1 MGSSKTGSLDKFASF
16 SPAAA
21 LASGK
26 VKLPA
31 TGLVGMLQQR
41 QEDKVTRNAARM
53 AGQPQQSQYDQMMMQ
68 MMGQQKRPEFMSPYS
83 PAPYA
88 NGGNVALRRKMFKL
102 GGSASAHGTGLTSG
116 LEFNQGGRVGLKSG
130 GSTVDDLFEKGAKA
144 GEKLSK
150 TPIKGRRGLVQR
162 GLGFLLSSIF
172 GKAGPAIGRATAR
185 RSTTPIQ
192 AFLRQNPRSGK
203 ALLGLAGVGGGLGGA
218 SIASNLL
225 PDFDR
230 FGDPDDPNKFLSGP
244 LAQLTR
250 SVREGV
256 VDPFVSISP
265 LGGLGYGVTGE
276 TAGSFL
282 RDLAGKEARKST
294 EEEMGQDDSI
304 RPGMSVSELTE
315 LANQRQREDL
325 QAAMEMYQELI
336 RGEDNT
342 NKLMTLGDAAIAAG
356 AALMEG
362 EGYGGAATAFN
373 EPLAQARMTQAE
385 RDQAAQSAA
394 AQLAIG
400 EDMSRR
406 QADEALFNTL
416 AAEGQLDT
424 AEEIDAIVLAR
435 KFGIVS
441 RLPEDDK
448 GEVAEGITSQAG
460 VYVDPK
466 KRFGGKLFVSINS
479 SGDDIATNDP
489 EEAKQHAKS

>member
-116 LEFNQGGRVGLKSG
+116 LEFNQGGSVKPGPDGKPRQHAIIGGIIKALFGRGAGPVLRAGTSRSTKPLSEFVKKGTTPFRRNLRRAELASILAGGPVGIAG
-130 GSTVDDLFEKGAKA
+130 GLSSKFAPDA
-144 GEKLSK
+144 GEDAPPAVSLAQDIAEGALDIS
-150 TPIKGRRGLVQR
+150 PI
-162 GLGFLLSSIF
+162 GLGYMAGDKLFSRPSEYDFETLTGKSSIF
-172 GKAGPAIGRATAR
+172 GDDESVAET
-185 RSTTPIQ
+185 
-192 AFLRQNPRSGK
+192 
-203 ALLGLAGVGGGLGGA
+203 LG
-218 SIASNLL
+218 
-225 PDFDR
+225 D
-230 FGDPDDPNKFLSGP
+230 
-244 LAQLTR
+244 
-250 SVREGV
+250 
-256 VDPFVSISP
+256 
-265 LGGLGYGVTGE
+265 
-276 TAGSFL
+276 
-282 RDLAGKEARKST
+282 
-294 EEEMGQDDSI
+294 DDSVQI
-304 RPGMSVSELTE
+304 GMTPDELSE
-315 LANQRQREDL
+315 LANQQQRENL
-325 QAAMEMYQELI
+325 EEAMAMYQDLI

-356 AALMEG
+356 SALMEG

-373 EPLAQARMTQAE
+373 EPLSQARAQQQALDTE
-385 RDQAAQSAA
+385 SRAAA

-400 EDMSRR
+400 EDITSR
-406 QADEALFNTL
+406 QLQEAQRAELL
-416 AAEGQLDT
+416 ATGMFDT
-424 AEEIDAIVLAR
+424 EEEINSILLGR
-435 KFGIVS
+435 QFGIA
-441 RLPEDDK
+441 RTIPEDDK
-448 GEVAEGITSQAG
+448 GEIDNDAVKQAGAG

-466 KRFGGKLFVSINS
+466 QRFGGLFISVNS
-479 SGDDIATNDP
+479 DNQDLITNDP
-489 EEAKQHAKS
+489 EQAKQHAKS

>member
-116 LEFNQGGRVGLKSG
+116 LEFNQGGSVKPGPDGKPRQHAIIGGIIKALFGRGAGPVLRAGTSRSTKPLSEFVKKGTTPFRRNLRRAELASILAGGPVGIAG
-130 GSTVDDLFEKGAKA
+130 GLSSKFAPDA
-144 GEKLSK
+144 GEDAPPAVSLAQDIAEGALDIS
-150 TPIKGRRGLVQR
+150 PI
-162 GLGFLLSSIF
+162 GLGYMAGDKLFSRPSEYDFETLTGKSSIF
-172 GKAGPAIGRATAR
+172 G
-185 RSTTPIQ
+185 
-192 AFLRQNPRSGK
+192 
-203 ALLGLAGVGGGLGGA
+203 
-218 SIASNLL
+218 
-225 PDFDR
+225 D
-230 FGDPDDPNKFLSGP
+230 
-244 LAQLTR
+244 
-250 SVREGV
+250 
-256 VDPFVSISP
+256 
-265 LGGLGYGVTGE
+265 
-276 TAGSFL
+276 
-282 RDLAGKEARKST
+282 
-294 EEEMGQDDSI
+294 DDSE
-304 RPGMSVSELTE
+304 PAVASEQQNVLSKTVAE
-315 LANQRQREDL
+315 LQAEADVKQREDL

-356 AALMEG
+356 SALMEG
-362 EGYGGAATAFN
+362 EGYGAAATAFN

-406 QADEALFNTL
+406 QANEALFNKL
-416 AAEGQLDT
+416 ASEGQLDS
-424 AEEIDAIVLAR
+424 AEEIRNYMLAI
-435 KFGIVS
+435 KFGVS
-441 RLPEDDK
+441 KRVPEDEK
-448 GEVAEGITSQAG
+448 GELDLEAMKAAG
-460 VYVDPK
+460 PAVYVDPK
-466 KRFGGKLFVSINS
+466 VRLGGLFIAFDGEKYQRFNS
-479 SGDDIATNDP
+479 A
-489 EEAKQHAKS
+489 EEAQQYTES